1 MSRPRTVVKLFQYK
15 FIAPDLPKRIT
26 YNAIKL
32 NASAVYFRLQTVSP
46 FQRITRQ
53 LIRLKSRAK
62 KMNEVSHLLESAM
75 IPNEAYN
82 EVILALCVGLTDMKA
97 LHLS

>member
-1 MSRPRTVVKLFQYK
+1 
-15 FIAPDLPKRIT
+15 
-26 YNAIKL
+26 
-32 NASAVYFRLQTVSP
+32 
-46 FQRITRQ
+46 
-53 LIRLKSRAK
+53 
-62 KMNEVSHLLESAM
+62 MNEVSHLLESAM